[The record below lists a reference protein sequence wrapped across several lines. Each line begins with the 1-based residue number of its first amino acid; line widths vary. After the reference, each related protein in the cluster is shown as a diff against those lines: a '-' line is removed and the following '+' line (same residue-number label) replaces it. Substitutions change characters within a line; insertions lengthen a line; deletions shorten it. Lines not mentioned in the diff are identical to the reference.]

1 MINQPGP
8 AVFASDKVQIQIW
21 RKSDMTTKKVPCFVV
36 TVMLT
41 FGFSVGSAFA
51 QDQNQASTN
60 QSTVSRQTVINAQH
74 VLKGRGYYTGL
85 VDGFLGSKTR
95 AALEQFQK
103 DHGLNPD
110 GQLTQETAEHLG
122 ITGAARHAKSGSS
135 AVEHFEQAGKAIGSG
150 AKEFGK
156 DVAKGK
162 VGEAGKDFGKGVG
175 GFAKGVGKGTAKA
188 TKGFFSKVADV
199 FEGDDENQKDQ
210 PKPAKSTI
218 INAQHVL
225 KGQGYYSGKINGKM
239 DAETRE
245 ALKRFQ
251 QDQGLTVD
259 GRLTKTTADKLGI
272 VAKVEGTDTDKQ

>member
-1 MINQPGP
+1 M
-8 AVFASDKVQIQIW
+8 S
-21 RKSDMTTKKVPCFVV
+21 TKKLSCFIV
-36 TVMLT
+36 TVILT
-41 FGFSVGSAFA
+41 FGFSIGSAFA
-51 QDQNQASTN
+51 QDQNQAATT
-60 QSTVSRQTVINAQH
+60 QSTVSRQTIMNAQH

-95 AALEQFQK
+95 AALEQYQK

-110 GQLTQETAEHLG
+110 GQLTRETAERLG
-122 ITGAARHAKSGSS
+122 ITGAARQAKPGDSS
-135 AVEHFEQAGKAIGSG
+135 VEHFEQAGKSIGSG
-150 AKEFGK
+150 TKEFGK

-199 FEGDDENQKDQ
+199 FEGDDENKKEQ
-210 PKPAKSTI
+210 PKPAKSTV

-225 KGQGYYSGKINGKM
+225 KGQGYYSGKITGEIN
-239 DAETRE
+239 DETRD

-251 QDQGLTVD
+251 QDQGLTAD
-259 GRLTKTTADKLGI
+259 GRLTKATADKLGI
-272 VAKVEGTDTDKQ
+272 VAKTEETKNDER